1 MARRPEYTLIVTNPA
16 GAQVIETIG
25 EPDPETSTPGWTEIN
40 LKPRHLVVGY
50 GDFTCAA
57 TPAVLEAVNT
67 PENRV
72 VVLREEAGA
81 GASVEMC
88 GPIESQPH
96 GYQAD
101 RDGDD
106 GPGRVTVRF
115 ASDDAR
121 LADRLVYPNPAA
133 AATAQTTVTRYAIT
147 AVNPEDAMRALF
159 NLNAG
164 PGALTPRRFPG
175 FILGADLGL
184 LPAVTVST
192 SFTRDTILTDAL
204 REVSRLSAGGNGGI
218 GLGYRLVQVGATIEF
233 QVFKPRDLSGVVV
246 FGREFGNVDQLD
258 YEPTAPVDT
267 VAIVGDATAGVGR
280 VIRERINTAALA
292 DGWFRRERWVDASGA
307 ANATELDQSGDK
319 ALDEGGATYKVSVV
333 ARETPDQRWR
343 YDFGPGDQASVEVAP
358 GVFVTALV
366 QGADIQ
372 VTGDQGEVVK
382 PIIATSAESLMPAT
396 AREIRKIWR
405 TINAKSGAL

>member
-1 MARRPEYTLIVTNPA
+1 MARRPEYTIVITNPA
-16 GAQVIETIG
+16 GSQVVETIG
-25 EPDPETSTPGWTEIN
+25 EPDPDSSTPGWTEIN

-50 GDFTCAA
+50 GDFTV
-57 TPAVLEAVNT
+57 PASPAILEAVNT
-67 PENRV
+67 PENRIIV
-72 VVLREEAGA
+72 QREEDGA
-81 GASVEMC
+81 GVSVEMC

-96 GYQAD
+96 GYAAD

-121 LADRLVYPNPAA
+121 LADRLVYPNPAQ
-133 AATAQTTVTRYAIT
+133 AATAQTVTRYTIT
-147 AVNPEDAMRALF
+147 AANPEDAMRALF

-164 PGALTPRRFPG
+164 PGALTARRVPG
-175 FILGADLGL
+175 FVLGADGNL
-184 LPAVTVST
+184 LPGAVVST

-204 REVSRLSAGGNGGI
+204 REVSRLSANANSGL

-233 QVFKPRDLSGVVV
+233 QVFRPRDLAGVVV
-246 FGREFGNVDQLD
+246 FGREFGNVETLE
-258 YEPTAPVDT
+258 YEPTAPTDT

-280 VIRERINTAALA
+280 VIKERINAAA
-292 DGWFRRERWVDASGA
+292 AAEGWFRREVWVDGSGA
-307 ANATELDQSGDK
+307 ANATELDQLGDR
-319 ALDEGGATYKVSVV
+319 ALDEGGATYRVAVV

-372 VTGDQGEVVK
+372 VTGDRGEVVK
-382 PIIATSAESLMPAT
+382 PIVATSAETLMPAT
-396 AREIRKIWR
+396 AREIRRIWR

>member
-1 MARRPEYTLIVTNPA
+1 MAGRPEYTIMITNPA
-16 GAQVIETIG
+16 GSAVVETIG
-25 EPDPETSTPGWTEIN
+25 EPDPATSTPGWSEIN

-57 TPAVLEAVNT
+57 TPAILSAVNT

-81 GASVEMC
+81 GVSVEMC
-88 GPIESQPH
+88 GPIESAPA

-101 RDGDD
+101 RDGDK
-106 GPGRVTVRF
+106 GPGQLTVRF

-121 LADRLVYPNPAA
+121 LADRIVYPNPALA
-133 AATAQTTVTRYAIT
+133 STAQTTVRYTIT
-147 AVNPEDAMRALF
+147 AVNPEDAMRALV

-164 PGALTPRRFPG
+164 PGALAARQFPG
-175 FILGADLGL
+175 LVLGTDNNL

-192 SFTRDTILTDAL
+192 SFTRDTVLTDAL
-204 REVSRLSAGGNGGI
+204 REVSRLSAAGNGGL
-218 GLGYRLVQVGATIEF
+218 GLGYRLVQVGATIQF
-233 QVFKPRDLSGVVV
+233 QVFAPRNLAGVVV
-246 FGREFGNVDQLD
+246 FGREFGNVESLD

-267 VAIVGDATAGVGR
+267 VAIVGDATAGAGR
-280 VIRERINTAALA
+280 VIHERTNTAALA
-292 DGWFRRERWVDASGA
+292 AGWFRRERWVDGSGA
-307 ANATELDQSGDK
+307 ANATELDQIGDK
-319 ALDEGGATYKVSVV
+319 ALDDGGATYKVSLV

-366 QGADIQ
+366 QGADIN
-372 VTGDQGEVVK
+372 VTGEKGEVVK
-382 PIIATSAESLMPAT
+382 PIIATSAESLLPAT
-396 AREIRKIWR
+396 ALEIRRIWR
-405 TINAKSGAL
+405 TLNAKSGAL